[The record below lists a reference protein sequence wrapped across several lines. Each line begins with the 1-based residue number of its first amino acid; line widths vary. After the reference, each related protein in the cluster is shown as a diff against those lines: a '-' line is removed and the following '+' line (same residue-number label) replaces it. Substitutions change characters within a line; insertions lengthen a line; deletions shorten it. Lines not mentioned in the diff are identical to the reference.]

1 MKTQFK
7 SWAGVLSATLLT
19 MSYSIVNADTSGNSS
34 TNPDRSITQP
44 FEAKHKHPYGPPGK
58 GPRRYMEHK
67 TEKGQQS
74 KSEAKAKSTR
84 RGPPGKTPYRAR
96 RAVE

>member
-7 SWAGVLSATLLT
+7 SWAGMLLATLLT
-19 MSYSIVNADTSGNSS
+19 TSYSIVNADTQRNSS
-34 TNPDRSITQP
+34 TNSDKVITQP
-44 FEAKHKHPYGPPGK
+44 VEAKHKHPYGPLGK

-67 TEKGQQS
+67 IEVDQPS

>member
-7 SWAGVLSATLLT
+7 SWAGMFLAILLT
-19 MSYSIVNADTSGNSS
+19 MSYSIVNADTSRSSS
-34 TNPDRSITQP
+34 TNSDKVIIQP
-44 FEAKHKHPYGPPGK
+44 AEAKHKHPYGPPGK

-74 KSEAKAKSTR
+74 KSDAKTKSIR
-84 RGPPGKTPYRAR
+84 RGPPR
-96 RAVE
+96 

>member
-7 SWAGVLSATLLT
+7 YWAGMFLAILLT
-19 MSYSIVNADTSGNSS
+19 MSYSIVNADTSRSSS
-34 TNPDRSITQP
+34 TNSDKVIIQP
-44 FEAKHKHPYGPPGK
+44 AEAKHKHPYGPPGK

-67 TEKGQQS
+67 IEVDQPS

>member
-7 SWAGVLSATLLT
+7 SWAGMFLAILLT
-19 MSYSIVNADTSGNSS
+19 MSYSIVNADTSRSSS
-34 TNPDRSITQP
+34 TNSDKVIIQP
-44 FEAKHKHPYGPPGK
+44 AEAKHKHPYGPPGK

-74 KSEAKAKSTR
+74 KSDAKTKSIR
-84 RGPPGKTPYRAR
+84 RGPPGKTPYRGR
-96 RAVE
+96 

>member
-44 FEAKHKHPYGPPGK
+44 FEAKHKHPYGPIEK

-67 TEKGQQS
+67 TEREQQS
-74 KSEAKAKSTR
+74 KPEAKTNTIR
-84 RGPPGKTPYRAR
+84 RGPPGKTFYRER
-96 RAVE
+96 RASE

>member
-1 MKTQFK
+1 MKTKFK
-7 SWAGVLSATLLT
+7 YWAGMFLAILLT
-19 MSYSIVNADTSGNSS
+19 MSYSIVNADTSRSSS
-34 TNPDRSITQP
+34 TNSDKVITQP
-44 FEAKHKHPYGPPGK
+44 VEAKHKHPYGPLGK

-67 TEKGQQS
+67 TEVDQPS
-74 KSEAKAKSTR
+74 KPEAKAKSIR